1 MTDAGSIIV
10 VGAGPGLGMAVARRF
25 GREGFGV
32 GLIGRRLSSV
42 DQVVDELAAEKIEA
56 LAAAADVSDRV
67 ALHGALDSLTSALG
81 VPDVLVYNAS
91 AGSAPGL
98 PSEAGS
104 ATILSVL
111 AAGVGGLADAV
122 ERVLPGM
129 CARRSG
135 TVLVTGS
142 AIAIDPWVEATAL
155 SVGKAA
161 QRHFTH
167 ALHREVIEDDI
178 HATTITIH
186 GVIAAGTA
194 FDAQVI
200 AEEFWTV
207 HSQPRAEWT
216 WEHPYAPD
224 DTRSAPA

>member
-10 VGAGPGLGMAVARRF
+10 IGAGPGLGMAVARRF
-25 GREGFGV
+25 GREGFRV
-32 GLIGRRLSSV
+32 GLVGRRLSAAEAL
-42 DQVVDELAAEKIEA
+42 VDELAADKIEA
-56 LAAAADVSDRV
+56 LAAAGDVSDRT
-67 ALHGALDSLTSALG
+67 ARLAALDSLTSANG
-81 VPDVLVYNAS
+81 VPDVLVTNAS
-91 AGSAPGL
+91 AGSARGR
-98 PSEAGS
+98 PSEIGS
-104 ATILSVL
+104 ATILAVL

-122 ERVLPGM
+122 ERVLPEM
-129 CARRSG
+129 RERRSG

-142 AIAIDPWVEATAL
+142 AIAIDPWVEAAAL

-167 ALHREVIEDDI
+167 ALHREVIEDDV

-186 GVIAAGTA
+186 GVIAPGTA

-207 HSQPRAEWT
+207 HTQPRAEWT
-216 WEHPYAPD
+216 WEHPYAPE
-224 DTRSAPA
+224 